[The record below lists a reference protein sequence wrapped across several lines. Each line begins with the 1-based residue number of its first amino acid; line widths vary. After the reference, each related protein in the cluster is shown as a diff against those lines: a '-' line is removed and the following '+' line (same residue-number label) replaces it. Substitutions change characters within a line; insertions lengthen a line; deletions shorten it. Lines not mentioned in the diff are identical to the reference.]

1 MKKVILFFLLIIV
14 RNLYAEPL
22 NTDEIIK
29 KIKIYSIEKYNKKEK
44 LKLNDELEEGI
55 KKDVEK
61 KIFKKLDFSEKEVF
75 KTEEVWEEGIKK
87 IVRKNILKE
96 EYQNFFYYLEEFL
109 ANSEFLETEYSKNR
123 NKKERELEKGYKR
136 KYYGEFF
143 DTEIAFNDI
152 HRFESIERFM
162 KRNTG
167 VPIEL
172 GIELVQKN
180 IDGLDINLY
189 HLILSSKKS
198 NNRNVAVIPFMI
210 DTQTKTIIRMAD
222 DFVFVTPHK
231 TYNGLSEFFNTF
243 ITVKNRWEYMNESL
257 NIPKKSDKE
266 EVVKIFNVSTHKIA
280 DTRSYKKYN
289 GYLNN
294 LLDEKMEYFKR
305 KNVENYKGEKE
316 KVSIEEY
323 RELLKKA
330 RRVLH
335 NYQYVEKTEIS
346 LPKNI
351 LQIEFKKN
359 KKRYNE
365 KNVKRPSDFIFTYTI
380 DKYNIDERLNLKS
393 EELFKEIP
401 LDDYVVYKKDKN
413 GYLIDELK
421 DEYSSYLKLLLS
433 SIENIKIA
441 DTDVSIASVEKM
453 IQRQTGKATA
463 KYIELVGVEGFKYHY
478 HITVETDNEENR
490 NVLIVPITV
499 DLEKKEI
506 VRHNQ
511 NLLFISPWNVYNGVA
526 EFFNTY
532 LKEYVLD
539 GDYNYI
545 KTLVEDNYRPY
556 KEENNRYEQKYYRD
570 YLYEKK
576 RGYDSH
582 GVGIFG
588 KVLNDRESVE
598 QYREYTDTLERDL
611 REISNIGI
619 DGRKESSRR
628 SQTF

>member
-29 KIKIYSIEKYNKKEK
+29 KIKTYSIEKYNKKEK
-44 LKLNDELEEGI
+44 LKINDELEEGI

-75 KTEEVWEEGIKK
+75 KTEEVWKEGIKK

-152 HRFESIERFM
+152 HRFESVERFM

-167 VPIEL
+167 VPTEL

-243 ITVKNRWEYMNESL
+243 ITVKNRLEYMNESL

-335 NYQYVEKTEIS
+335 NYQYVEKTELS

-351 LQIEFKKN
+351 LQIESKKN

-433 SIENIKIA
+433 SIENIKIV

-463 KYIELVGVEGFKYHY
+463 KYIELVGVESFKYHY

-511 NLLFISPWNVYNGVA
+511 NLLFISPWNVYNGVS

-532 LKEYVLD
+532 LREYVLD
-539 GDYNYI
+539 GDYNYT